1 MSLDDSGGV
10 ESVGFAESLE
20 FGDYVLNTLVFTN
33 VALEKSPLFSRRY
46 ILKWWEFFIVTLVVA
61 GVKNTFLPGVPI
73 HHWQTPFKIASMS
86 RDANFAS

>member
-1 MSLDDSGGV
+1 MIRVHLKLE
-10 ESVGFAESLE
+10 ESEAESLE
-20 FGDYVLNTLVFTN
+20 FGDHVLYTRKKTN
-33 VALEKSPLFSRRY
+33 VALENHHLFSRRY
-46 ILKWWEFFIVTLVVA
+46 IFKWWEFFIVTLVVA